1 MKKLLFKCTA
11 AVKQDDGTTLVNLIS
26 VDGKQIKASSVVFRF
41 DEGDERAKKFVG
53 ESLPETKGSEHYVT
67 VSED

>member
-26 VDGKQIKASSVVFRF
+26 ADGKQIKASSIVLRF
-41 DEGDERAKKFVG
+41 EDGDERAKDYWQ
-53 ESLPETKGSEHYVT
+53 ETEGKPASEHYIT
-67 VSED
+67 VEAKA